1 MHNVRRL
8 LIGFAMV
15 AATVVGAS
23 AAHADRK
30 MLVLI
35 DATGSMS
42 TVRADSTTRFDA
54 AKARA
59 IDQITVQAGLGT
71 TTVAVYTFSD
81 ATSTLQTVGGFV
93 SANSAISTIGGLD
106 LFTVGGGITPLAGS
120 MCKAVDDLMA
130 SGATTKIL
138 EVASDGEENA
148 TPPTDPCFG
157 PFSTDSTPPYTTGS
171 WQNLV

>member
-8 LIGFAMV
+8 LIGFTTV

-42 TVRADSTTRFDA
+42 TVRADLQTRFDA

-59 IDQITVQAGLGT
+59 VDQITVQAGLGLNG
-71 TTVAVYTFSD
+71 VAVYTFSD
-81 ATSTLQTVGGFV
+81 ATSTLQTAGFV
-93 SANSAISTIGGLD
+93 TANAAIKVINGDPSATPPIPPLD
-106 LFTVGGGITPLAGS
+106 LFTVGGGVTPLAGS
-120 MCKAVDDLMA
+120 M
-130 SGATTKIL
+130 
-138 EVASDGEENA
+138 
-148 TPPTDPCFG
+148 
-157 PFSTDSTPPYTTGS
+157 
-171 WQNLV
+171 

>member
-42 TVRADSTTRFDA
+42 ITRADLKTRFEA
-54 AKARA
+54 AKQRA
-59 IDQITVQAGLGT
+59 VDQIGVQAGLGLAG
-71 TTVAVYTFSD
+71 VAVYTFSD

-93 SANSAISTIGGLD
+93 SVNAAIKVINGD
-106 LFTVGGGITPLAGS
+106 
-120 MCKAVDDLMA
+120 
-130 SGATTKIL
+130 
-138 EVASDGEENA
+138 
-148 TPPTDPCFG
+148 
-157 PFSTDSTPPYTTGS
+157 
-171 WQNLV
+171 